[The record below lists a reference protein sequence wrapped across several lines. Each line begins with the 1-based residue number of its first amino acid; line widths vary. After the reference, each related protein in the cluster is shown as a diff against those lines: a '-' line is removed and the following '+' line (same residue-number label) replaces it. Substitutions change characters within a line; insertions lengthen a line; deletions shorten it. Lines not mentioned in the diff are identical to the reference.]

1 MSTDAVSPR
10 TGRRARRLLLA
21 ATFTAAVAAAGWGVP
36 AGAGSPGDPGLR
48 AVCDEL
54 AQDPP
59 QGGAELSTDPPQGAR
74 IRAGQKVTV
83 TLRWDRRD
91 FAGPDLARSGHC
103 VVTLDGRPRLELSAL
118 ESPSANDGEYRA
130 SFVMPADL
138 APGDCLC
145 VLGVASGEAPE
156 GGPLRLGGNSCLTV
170 TDPAPPTPATTPPAT
185 TPPATT
191 PPATTATTSPPA
203 RPPAVVLPATETRP
217 SEPGVSGATQ
227 SAPQPLAELPR
238 TGPFDVRLVLALA
251 GLALVLGGGAVTT
264 RR

>member
-1 MSTDAVSPR
+1 MSKGTVSGR

-21 ATFTAAVAAAGWGVP
+21 ATITAAVAAAGGVEP
-36 AGAGSPGDPGLR
+36 AGAGRPADPGLQTL
-48 AVCDEL
+48 CNEL

-59 QGGAELSTDPPQGAR
+59 QAGAELSTDPAQGAR

-91 FAGPDLARSGHC
+91 FAGGELERSGHC
-103 VVTLDGRPRLELSAL
+103 IVTLDGRPRLELSAL
-118 ESPSANDGEYRA
+118 EAPSANDGEYRG

-156 GGPLRLGGNSCLTV
+156 GGPIRLGGSSCLTV
-170 TDPAPPTPATTPPAT
+170 TEPAPPAPPTPT
-185 TPPATT
+185 TT
-191 PPATTATTSPPA
+191 PPATTATTATTAPPA

-217 SEPGVSGATQ
+217 DPAVTPAAQ
-227 SAPQPLAELPR
+227 PAPQPLAELPR

-251 GLALVLGGGAVTT
+251 GLALILGGGAVTT

>member
-1 MSTDAVSPR
+1 V
-10 TGRRARRLLLA
+10 A
-21 ATFTAAVAAAGWGVP
+21 ATITAAVAAAGRVVP
-36 AGAGSPGDPGLR
+36 AGAGSSGDPGLR
-48 AVCDEL
+48 ALCNEL

-59 QGGAELSTDPPQGAR
+59 QGGAELVTDPPQGAR

-91 FAGPDLARSGHC
+91 VAGADLQQAGHC
-103 VVTLDGRPRLELSAL
+103 IVTLDGRPRLELSAL
-118 ESPSANDGEYRA
+118 EAPSANDGEYRG
-130 SFVMPADL
+130 SFVMPTDL

-170 TDPAPPTPATTPPAT
+170 TEPAPPVPPTTPVT
-185 TPPATT
+185 S

-203 RPPAVVLPATETRP
+203 RPPSTVLPSTETAQP
-217 SEPGVSGATQ
+217 SEPGVSSSTL
-227 SAPQPLAELPR
+227 STPQPLRELPR
-238 TGPFDVRLVLALA
+238 TGPFDVRLVLALG
-251 GLALVLGGGAVTT
+251 GLALCLGGGAVTA